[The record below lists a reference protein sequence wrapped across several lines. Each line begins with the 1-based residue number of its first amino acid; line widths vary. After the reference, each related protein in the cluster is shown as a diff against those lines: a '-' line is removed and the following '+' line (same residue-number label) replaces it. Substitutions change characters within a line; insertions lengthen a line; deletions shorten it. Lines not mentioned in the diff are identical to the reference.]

1 MVLFRTCQIILLAAF
16 VSAAPA
22 FATRTHR
29 AATSGHAQHH
39 KTSRKHKFTPG
50 QRGIEPDRAKE
61 IQDALIREHY
71 LTGPASGQW
80 DSTTEA
86 AMQKYQADHG
96 WQTKLTPD
104 SRALI
109 KLGLG
114 PHDAGAAPS
123 TTTSTAVS
131 PIGAAA
137 MDSTRTPPPANPGTL
152 ASTTSI
158 QN

>member
-1 MVLFRTCQIILLAAF
+1 MVLYRTSQAIVLAALLM
-16 VSAAPA
+16 AAPA

-29 AATSGHAQHH
+29 AATSGHAAHH
-39 KTSRKHKFTPG
+39 KAKKHHFVPG
-50 QRGIEPDRAKE
+50 QRGIEPERATE
-61 IQDALIREHY
+61 IQNALIREHY
-71 LTGPASGQW
+71 LGAPASGQW

-96 WQTKLTPD
+96 WQTKITPD

-114 PHDAGAAPS
+114 PQADPASTAAAPGSAPASS
-123 TTTSTAVS
+123 TQDSS
-131 PIGAAA
+131 RAAA
-137 MDSTRTPPPANPGTL
+137 GTL
-152 ASTTSI
+152 ASVSTI